1 MLKDLV
7 LKNRSYRGYDES
19 RRITR
24 EEMLELVDLARLV
37 PSAANRL
44 PLRYHI
50 SSEKAE
56 VDAVQALTLWAGAL
70 AHLNLPYEGHRP
82 TGFVTICHDTTCG
95 QNLMDVGIAA
105 QTLLLAAAEKGFGGC
120 MIGSFKKKELAELLT
135 LPEEIVPSLVIALG
149 VPDEEIH
156 LVEAEGKDTTYYR
169 DENGVHYVPKRSLEE
184 ILL

>member
-7 LKNRSYRGYDES
+7 LKNRSYRGYDND
-19 RRITR
+19 RRITK

-37 PSAANRL
+37 PSAANRQ

-50 SSEKAE
+50 AADKAE
-56 VDAVQALTLWAGAL
+56 VDAIQALTLWAGAL

-82 TGFVTICHDTTCG
+82 TGFVVICHDTTCG

-120 MIGSFKKKELAELLT
+120 MIGSFKKKELTELLHF
-135 LPEEIVPSLVIALG
+135 EENIVPSLVIALG

-156 LVEAEGKDTTYYR
+156 LVEAEGDVTYYR
-169 DENGVHYVPKRSLEE
+169 DENDVHYVPKRKLED
-184 ILL
+184 ILV